1 MKQKL
6 LAHEAYFA
14 STVYC
19 MSLLVGVVGTNPQ
32 SFSPYL
38 AAWCVTT
45 DGAADGRLRARVF
58 VCDDEIERRADVT
71 LGF

>member
-1 MKQKL
+1 
-6 LAHEAYFA
+6 
-14 STVYC
+14 

-45 DGAADGRLRARVF
+45 YGAADGRLRARVF